1 MAVSLEG
8 IIEQQAIAALDNFG
22 STLDS
27 LLKLHKETGNPNAL
41 LCYQRLVARYQQQT
55 FSGAPAS
62 ENNSQGVAGE
72 ARYFGAP
79 ASDNNMTQA
88 NLKSTTQRGRPK
100 KSGQTIVKTFIY
112 KANNQ
117 KETNQ
122 RLQMFY
128 GALVQIGWISQD
140 TNQQDFIDIFSGKE
154 SSVRVKWMNDVNSL
168 SELFRQLIVRK
179 KYVHLPTGVSIWVM
193 VNAHFWDHQGNKEF
207 GNERLRMTH
216 TPKDKMDYIEW
227 FVRLMDP
234 YQDLEEL
241 RVEMMAQR

>member
-27 LLKLHKETGNPNAL
+27 LLKLHKATGNPNAL

-62 ENNSQGVAGE
+62 ENNSLDVEGE
-72 ARYFGAP
+72 VSYAGAP
-79 ASDNNMTQA
+79 ASDNNMAQGNPKPTA
-88 NLKSTTQRGRPK
+88 RRGRPK
-100 KSGQTIVKTFIY
+100 KSGETIVKTFIY

-122 RLQMFY
+122 RLQMLY

-140 TNQQDFIDIFSGKE
+140 TEQRDFIDIFSGKE
-154 SSVRVKWMNDVNSL
+154 TSVRVKWMDDVNSL
-168 SELFRQLIVRK
+168 SELFRQLVVRK

-227 FVRLMDP
+227 FVRLLDP
-234 YQDLEEL
+234 YQDLDEL
-241 RVEMMAQR
+241 RAEMMGQR

>member
-1 MAVSLEG
+1 MTASLEG

-27 LLKLHKETGNPNAL
+27 LLKLHKETGNENAL

-55 FSGAPAS
+55 FSGTPAS
-62 ENNSQGVAGE
+62 ENNSQDVAGE

-79 ASDNNMTQA
+79 ASDNNMAQG
-88 NLKSTTQRGRPK
+88 STKPTTKRGRPK
-100 KSGQTIVKTFIY
+100 KSGETIIKTFIY

-140 TNQQDFIDIFSGKE
+140 TEQHDFIDIFSGKE
-154 SSVRVKWMNDVNSL
+154 SSVRVKWMDDVNLL
-168 SELFRQLIVRK
+168 SELFRQLVVRK
-179 KYVHLPTGVSIWVM
+179 KYVHLPIGVSIWVM

-207 GNERLRMTH
+207 GNKRLRMTH
-216 TPKDKMDYIEW
+216 TPKDKMAYIDW
-227 FVRLMDP
+227 LVRLLEP

-241 RVEMMAQR
+241 RAEMMTQQ